1 MVAVVA
7 PIGVAAQDLDGA
19 VLSREV
25 IGTSV
30 RGRPIEAIRMG
41 DPRGVPVLVVGVIH
55 GREAAG
61 LLVTD
66 ALLAMTPPAGVQLWI
81 VPNMNPDGVALNV
94 RGNANRVD
102 LNRNFPYRWAPL
114 GTRGFWQFA
123 GTARASEPE
132 TLAMMAFIRRINPQ
146 FGIWY
151 HQDLNVISP
160 STGLEGR
167 LRRTYARLTGMPMRR
182 ITGGT
187 YTGVATAWQRRV
199 VPDGLS
205 MVVELPGVVSV
216 DDGRRHAE
224 SLLVIAAMLRE
235 AMDRRSK

>member
-1 MVAVVA
+1 LPA
-7 PIGVAAQDLDGA
+7 VAASASAD
-19 VLSREV
+19 REV
-25 IGTSV
+25 IGASV
-30 RGRPIEAIRMG
+30 QGRPIEAIRIG

-55 GREAAG
+55 GREEAG

-66 ALLAMTPPAGVQLWI
+66 LLETMTPPPGVALWI
-81 VPNMNPDGVALNV
+81 VPNMNPDGLALNV

-102 LNRNFPYRWAPL
+102 LNRNFPYLWAPL
-114 GTRGFWQFA
+114 GTRGYWQFA
-123 GTARASEPE
+123 GNARASEPE
-132 TLAMMAFIRRINPQ
+132 TRAMMAFVRRIKPR

-187 YTGVATAWQRRV
+187 YTGVATAWQRRAV
-199 VPDGLS
+199 ADGMS
-205 MVVELPGVVSV
+205 MVVELPGLVSAA
-216 DDGRRHAE
+216 DAQRHADAVMTTSALLRDAE
-224 SLLVIAAMLRE
+224 S
-235 AMDRRSK
+235 RRSR

>member
-1 MVAVVA
+1 M
-7 PIGVAAQDLDGA
+7 
-19 VLSREV
+19 

-30 RGRPIEAIRMG
+30 QGRAIEAIRLG

-55 GREAAG
+55 GREEAG

-66 ALLAMTPPAGVQLWI
+66 LLEAMTPPPGVALWI
-81 VPNMNPDGVALNV
+81 VPNMNPDGLALNV

-102 LNRNFPYRWAPL
+102 LNRNFPYLWAPL
-114 GTRGFWQFA
+114 GRRGYWQFA
-123 GTARASEPE
+123 GNARASEPE
-132 TLAMMAFIRRINPQ
+132 TKAMMAFIRRIEPR

-187 YTGVATAWQRRV
+187 YTGVATAWQRRAV
-199 VPDGLS
+199 KSGMS
-205 MVVELPGVVSV
+205 MVVELPGVVTAEDAV
-216 DDGRRHAE
+216 RHADAVMAT
-224 SLLVIAAMLRE
+224 SALLRDAE
-235 AMDRRSK
+235 ARRTR

>member
-1 MVAVVA
+1 V
-7 PIGVAAQDLDGA
+7 
-19 VLSREV
+19 
-25 IGTSV
+25 SV
-30 RGRPIEAIRMG
+30 QGRPIEAIRIG
-41 DPRGVPVLVVGVIH
+41 DPRGVPVLIVGVIH
-55 GREAAG
+55 GREEAG

-66 ALLAMTPPAGVQLWI
+66 VLQTMTPPAGVQWWI

-102 LNRNFPYRWAPL
+102 LNRNFPYLWAPL
-114 GTRGFWQFA
+114 GTRGYWQFA

-132 TLAMMAFIRRINPQ
+132 TQAMMAFIRRIAPR

-167 LRRTYARLTGMPMRR
+167 LRRTYARLTGMPMQR

-187 YTGVATAWQRRV
+187 YTGVATAWQRRA
-199 VPDGLS
+199 VPEAMS

-224 SLLVIAAMLRE
+224 AVASTSTLLRDALLRR
-235 AMDRRSK
+235 AR

>member
-1 MVAVVA
+1 MTSGETVLAAV
-7 PIGVAAQDLDGA
+7 D
-19 VLSREV
+19 REV

-30 RGRPIEAIRMG
+30 QGRPIEVIRMG
-41 DPRGVPVLVVGVIH
+41 DPGGVPVLVVGVIH
-55 GREAAG
+55 GREEAG

-66 ALLAMTPPAGVQLWI
+66 ILETMTPPAGVQWWI
-81 VPNMNPDGVALNV
+81 VPNMNPDGLALNV

-123 GTARASEPE
+123 GDARASEPE
-132 TLAMMAFIRRINPQ
+132 TQAMMTFIRRINPQ

-187 YTGVATAWQRRV
+187 YTGVATAWQRRTV
-199 VPDGLS
+199 RDGMS
-205 MVVELPGVVSV
+205 MVVELPGVVTA
-216 DDGRRHAE
+216 DDAKRHADA
-224 SLLVIAAMLRE
+224 VAATSVVLRD
-235 AMDRRSK
+235 AMVRRSR

>member
-1 MVAVVA
+1 MLIAAQFGVA
-7 PIGVAAQDLDGA
+7 PVGA
-19 VLSREV
+19 STVDREV

-30 RGRPIEAIRMG
+30 QGRAIEAIRLG

-55 GREAAG
+55 GREEAG

-66 ALLAMTPPAGVQLWI
+66 LLEAMTPPPGVALWI
-81 VPNMNPDGVALNV
+81 VPNMNPDGLALNV

-102 LNRNFPYRWAPL
+102 LNRNFPYLWAPL
-114 GTRGFWQFA
+114 GKRGHWQFA
-123 GTARASEPE
+123 GNARASEPE
-132 TLAMMAFIRRINPQ
+132 TKAMMAFIRRIEPR

-187 YTGVATAWQRRV
+187 YTGVATAWQRRAV
-199 VPDGLS
+199 KSGMS
-205 MVVELPGVVSV
+205 MVVELPGVVTA
-216 DDGRRHAE
+216 DDAVRHADAVMAT
-224 SLLVIAAMLRE
+224 SALLRDAE
-235 AMDRRSK
+235 ARRTR

>member
-1 MVAVVA
+1 VAS
-7 PIGVAAQDLDGA
+7 GAAAGD
-19 VLSREV
+19 REV

-30 RGRPIEAIRMG
+30 QGRPIEAIRMG
-41 DPRGVPVLVVGVIH
+41 DPRGVPVLIVGVIH
-55 GREAAG
+55 GREEAG

-66 ALLAMTPPAGVQLWI
+66 TLQTMTPPDGVQWWI
-81 VPNMNPDGVALNV
+81 VPNMNPDGLALNV

-102 LNRNFPYRWAPL
+102 LNRNFPYLWAPL
-114 GTRGFWQFA
+114 GERGYWQFA
-123 GTARASEPE
+123 GDARASEPE
-132 TLAMMAFIRRINPQ
+132 TQVMMALIRRVKPR

-187 YTGVATAWQRRV
+187 DTGVATAWQRRAV
-199 VPDGLS
+199 QDAMS
-205 MVVELPGVVSV
+205 MVVELPGVVTAE
-216 DDGRRHAE
+216 DARRHADAVAAT
-224 SLLVIAAMLRE
+224 SAMLRD
-235 AMDRRSK
+235 ADARRSR

>member
-1 MVAVVA
+1 VAS
-7 PIGVAAQDLDGA
+7 GAAAGD
-19 VLSREV
+19 REV

-30 RGRPIEAIRMG
+30 QGRPIEAIRMG
-41 DPRGVPVLVVGVIH
+41 DPRGVPVLIVGVIH
-55 GREAAG
+55 GREEAG

-66 ALLAMTPPAGVQLWI
+66 TLQTMTPPDGVQWWI
-81 VPNMNPDGVALNV
+81 VPNMNPDGLALNV

-102 LNRNFPYRWAPL
+102 LNRNFPYLWAPL
-114 GTRGFWQFA
+114 GKRGYWQFA
-123 GTARASEPE
+123 GDARASEPE
-132 TLAMMAFIRRINPQ
+132 TQVMMALIRRAKPR

-187 YTGVATAWQRRV
+187 YTGVATAWQRRAV
-199 VPDGLS
+199 QDAMS
-205 MVVELPGVVSV
+205 MVVELPGEVTAE
-216 DDGRRHAE
+216 DARRHADAVAAT
-224 SLLVIAAMLRE
+224 SAMLRD
-235 AMDRRSK
+235 ADARRSR

>member
-1 MVAVVA
+1 
-7 PIGVAAQDLDGA
+7 
-19 VLSREV
+19 V

-30 RGRPIEAIRMG
+30 QGRPIEVIRMG
-41 DPRGVPVLVVGVIH
+41 DPRGVPVLIVGVIH
-55 GREAAG
+55 GREEAG

-66 ALLAMTPPAGVQLWI
+66 TLQTMTPPDGVQWWI
-81 VPNMNPDGVALNV
+81 VPNMNPDGLALNV

-102 LNRNFPYRWAPL
+102 LNRNFPYLWAPL
-114 GTRGFWQFA
+114 GKRGYWQFA
-123 GTARASEPE
+123 GDARASEPE
-132 TLAMMAFIRRINPQ
+132 TQAMMALIRRVKPR

-187 YTGVATAWQRRV
+187 YTGVATAWQRRAV
-199 VPDGLS
+199 QDAMS
-205 MVVELPGVVSV
+205 MVVELPGVVTAE
-216 DDGRRHAE
+216 DARRHADAVAAT
-224 SLLVIAAMLRE
+224 SAMLRD
-235 AMDRRSK
+235 ADARRSR

>member
-1 MVAVVA
+1 
-7 PIGVAAQDLDGA
+7 
-19 VLSREV
+19 V

-30 RGRPIEAIRMG
+30 RGRPIEAIRLG

-55 GREAAG
+55 GREEAG

-66 ALLAMTPPAGVQLWI
+66 ALQTMTPPEGVQLWI
-81 VPNMNPDGVALNV
+81 VPNMNPDGLALNV

-132 TLAMMAFIRRINPQ
+132 TQAMMDFIRRVRPR

-160 STGLEGR
+160 SSGLEGR

-187 YTGVATAWQRRV
+187 YTGVATAWQRRA
-199 VPDGLS
+199 VPEGMS
-205 MVVELPGVVSV
+205 MVVELPGVVTIE
-216 DDGRRHAE
+216 DGRRHAE
-224 SLLVIAAMLRE
+224 AVMTTAALLRE
-235 AMDRRSK
+235 VTAKR

>member
-1 MVAVVA
+1 M
-7 PIGVAAQDLDGA
+7 
-19 VLSREV
+19 

-30 RGRPIEAIRMG
+30 QGRPIEVIRMG
-41 DPRGVPVLVVGVIH
+41 DPRGVPVLIVGVIH
-55 GREAAG
+55 GREEAG

-66 ALLAMTPPAGVQLWI
+66 IVQTMTPPAGVQWWI
-81 VPNMNPDGVALNV
+81 VPNMNPDGFALNV

-102 LNRNFPYRWAPL
+102 LNRNFPYLWAPL
-114 GTRGFWQFA
+114 GKRGYWQFA
-123 GTARASEPE
+123 GDARASEPE
-132 TLAMMAFIRRINPQ
+132 TQVMMALIRRVKPR

-187 YTGVATAWQRRV
+187 YTGVATAWQRRAV
-199 VPDGLS
+199 QDAMS
-205 MVVELPGVVSV
+205 MVVELPGVVTAE
-216 DDGRRHAE
+216 DARRHADAVAAT
-224 SLLVIAAMLRE
+224 SAMLRD
-235 AMDRRSK
+235 ADARRSR

>member
-1 MVAVVA
+1 VAS
-7 PIGVAAQDLDGA
+7 GAAAGD
-19 VLSREV
+19 REV

-30 RGRPIEAIRMG
+30 QGRPIEAIRMG
-41 DPRGVPVLVVGVIH
+41 DPRGVPVLIVGVIH
-55 GREAAG
+55 GREEAG

-66 ALLAMTPPAGVQLWI
+66 TLQTMTPPDGVQWWI
-81 VPNMNPDGVALNV
+81 VPNMNPDGLALNV

-102 LNRNFPYRWAPL
+102 LNRNFPYLWAPL
-114 GTRGFWQFA
+114 GKRGYWQFA
-123 GTARASEPE
+123 GDARASEPE
-132 TLAMMAFIRRINPQ
+132 TQVMMALIRRVKPR

-187 YTGVATAWQRRV
+187 YTGVATAWQRRAV
-199 VPDGLS
+199 QDAMS
-205 MVVELPGVVSV
+205 MVVELPGEVTAE
-216 DDGRRHAE
+216 DARRHADAVAAT
-224 SLLVIAAMLRE
+224 SAMLRD
-235 AMDRRSK
+235 ADARRSR

>member
-1 MVAVVA
+1 MIAAQFSVA
-7 PIGVAAQDLDGA
+7 PAGA
-19 VLSREV
+19 STVDREV

-30 RGRPIEAIRMG
+30 QGRAIEAIRLG

-55 GREAAG
+55 GREEAG

-66 ALLAMTPPAGVQLWI
+66 LLEAMTPPSGVALWI
-81 VPNMNPDGVALNV
+81 VPNMNPDGLALNV

-102 LNRNFPYRWAPL
+102 LNRNFPYLWAPL
-114 GTRGFWQFA
+114 GRRGYWQFA
-123 GTARASEPE
+123 GNARASEPE
-132 TLAMMAFIRRINPQ
+132 TRVMMEFIRRVKPR

-187 YTGVATAWQRRV
+187 YTGVATAWQRRAV
-199 VPDGLS
+199 SDGMS
-205 MVVELPGVVSV
+205 MVVELPGVVTAV
-216 DDGRRHAE
+216 DALRHADAVMATVA
-224 SLLVIAAMLRE
+224 LLRDAE
-235 AMDRRSK
+235 AKRSQ